1 MRPSRETVVPA
12 ARSDGLVVEHLDG
25 ETLVYDLERDEAH
38 HLNPTAAA
46 VFELC
51 DGRTTAADL
60 AARAT
65 ERLAQPVSPDT
76 VSQALEQLAKRKL
89 LDGTPSTEAG
99 VSRREVI
106 RKAALVGAGTAAA
119 APLIK
124 SIVAP
129 TPAMAQSPGDCLP
142 GGAPCD
148 LNNPGACCSQV
159 CFAQGGCGPV

>member
-1 MRPSRETVVPA
+1 
-12 ARSDGLVVEHLDG
+12 VVEHLDG
-25 ETLVYDLERDEAH
+25 ETLIYDLERDEAH
-38 HLNPTAAA
+38 HLNPTAAT

-51 DGRTTAADL
+51 DGRTTVADL

-76 VSQALEQLAKRKL
+76 VSEALEQLTERKL
-89 LDGTPSTEAG
+89 LDGTSTTEAG

-129 TPAMAQSPGDCLP
+129 TPALAQSPGDCLP
-142 GGAPCD
+142 TGAPCEF
-148 LNNPGACCSQV
+148 NNPQACCSTT
-159 CFAQGGCGPV
+159 CCAAGLGGCDPNGGPCCCDLD